1 MTKAKGIVVMAKQPL
16 INAKKLKPRD
26 REAELF
32 AKNVYCKSLTNLM
45 KDWPNPLPSGTKKE
59 VLKAYD
65 YIKADLEKEN
75 C

>member
-1 MTKAKGIVVMAKQPL
+1 MGKRIHGLFGCPDIIISSGAKRAFHT
-16 INAKKLKPRD
+16 
-26 REAELF
+26 AELF
-32 AKNVYCKSLTNLM
+32 AKDVYCKSLTNLM

-65 YIKADLEKEN
+65 FIKADLEKEN